1 MPVVPDEIG
10 THKAGKMSGGSP
22 SPLAH
27 CLILMR
33 KEVQG
38 PEMSSNKRSGN
49 GAPVLRKD
57 KSSASDT
64 EKSVAHLKSAS
75 ADSASGC
82 WCPEA
87 RTN

>member
-10 THKAGKMSGGSP
+10 THKVGKMSGGSP

-27 CLILMR
+27 YLILMR

-38 PEMSSNKRSGN
+38 LEMSSNKRSGN

-57 KSSASDT
+57 ESSALDT
-64 EKSVAHLKSAS
+64 EKSVAHLKSDS
-75 ADSASGC
+75 VDSASGF

-87 RTN
+87 RTD